1 MSLRTPGP
9 AELAPPPSASQRLAA
24 WGLRVFGAL
33 LFIAALLFGASK
45 APDRSLESL
54 VPQWAPPPS
63 DFIELGGQPIHIRD
77 QGPAGD
83 PTPLLLLHGTSS
95 SLHTWE
101 GWVKTLSRER
111 RVITVDLPGFGL
123 SGPNPSGDYR
133 DAAYQTFIAALLDQL
148 KLDRVILGGNSLGGQ
163 IAWQFAAQQ
172 PQRVAALILV
182 DAAGYPL
189 APRDVPLAWRVS
201 ALPVIG
207 PLSDHLLPR
216 KLVEFSLRQV
226 YGQPDRVSAPL
237 VDRYFELTLRAGN
250 RTALRQR
257 LAQWRGGDQAGLIP
271 RLRLPTLILWGER
284 DRLLPPSD
292 GQAFARDIAGS
303 RLVMLPGLGHVP
315 QEEDP
320 AASLK
325 PVLEFLHTLKP

>member
-1 MSLRTPGP
+1 MSRRPLEEDADGGRTMGHK
-9 AELAPPPSASQRLAA
+9 LAA
-24 WGLRVFGAL
+24 WSLRVFGGL

-63 DFIELGGQPIHIRD
+63 DFIELRGQPIHIRD

-83 PTPLLLLHGTSS
+83 SVPVLLLHGTSS

-101 GWVKTLSRER
+101 GWVKTLATQR
-111 RVITVDLPGFGL
+111 RVISVDLPGFGL
-123 SGPNPSGDYR
+123 SGPSPSADYR
-133 DAAYQTFIAALLDQL
+133 DEAYLDFMAALLDHL
-148 KLDRVILGGNSLGGQ
+148 KLERVILGGNSLGGQ
-163 IAWQFAAQQ
+163 IAWQYAVRA
-172 PQRVAALILV
+172 PERVQALILV
-182 DAAGYPL
+182 DAAGYPF
-189 APRDVPLAWRVS
+189 APQDVPLAWQASR
-201 ALPVIG
+201 LPLIG
-207 PLSDHLLPR
+207 PLSEHVLPR
-216 KLVEFSLRQV
+216 KLVEYSVRQV
-226 YGQPDRVSAPL
+226 YGNPDLVNTAL

-257 LAQWRGGDQAGLIP
+257 LAQWRGGEQAAKIQS
-271 RLRLPTLILWGER
+271 LRQPTLILWGER

-292 GQAFARDIAGS
+292 AQAFARDIAGS

>member
-1 MSLRTPGP
+1 MSL
-9 AELAPPPSASQRLAA
+9 PPPSPDTTPAPSALQRLAA
-24 WGLRVFGAL
+24 WGLRGLGAL
-33 LFIAALLFGASK
+33 LFVAALLFGASK

-54 VPQWAPPPS
+54 LPHWAPPPS

-77 QGPAGD
+77 QGPESD
-83 PTPLLLLHGTSS
+83 PVPLLLLHGTSS

-101 GWVKTLSRER
+101 GWTQTLSRQH
-111 RVITVDLPGFGL
+111 RVISVDLPGFGL
-123 SGPNPSGDYR
+123 SGPSPSGDYR
-133 DAAYQTFIAALLDQL
+133 DAAYVDFLSALLTQL
-148 KLDRVILGGNSLGGQ
+148 KLERVILVGNSLGGQ
-163 IAWQFAAQQ
+163 IAWQFAARA
-172 PQRVAALILV
+172 PERVQALVLV
-182 DAAGYPL
+182 DAAGYPF
-189 APRDVPLAWRVS
+189 APQDVPLAWRLSQWPLVG
-201 ALPVIG
+201 AL
-207 PLSDHLLPR
+207 SEHLLPR
-216 KLVEFSLRQV
+216 KLVEYSVRQV
-226 YGQPDRVSAPL
+226 YGQPSRVSGAL

-257 LAQWRGGDQAGLIP
+257 LAQWRGGEQAEAIKT
-271 RLRLPTLILWGER
+271 LRQPTLILWGEQ

-292 GQAFARDIAGS
+292 GRAFARDIPGS